1 MDVFDKYLFDEI
13 TQDYAQEDLSSEDY
27 EEIYQRFLNL
37 QHVPE
42 VKPYLLAMKFL
53 GYGIEADEE
62 SVLNELEECIKDND
76 IALFGLYYDCILFRK
91 REDSEAAKRLS
102 ELIDKGYS
110 DIYLKGNSYVSHSS
124 HRKEYNK
131 NFLLQVQRLVAV
143 LEECYNKLLRG

>member
-1 MDVFDKYLFDEI
+1 M
-13 TQDYAQEDLSSEDY
+13 SSEDY

-76 IALFGLYYDCILFRK
+76 IALLGLYYDCILLEK
-91 REDSEAAKRLS
+91 RR
-102 ELIDKGYS
+102 
-110 DIYLKGNSYVSHSS
+110 
-124 HRKEYNK
+124 
-131 NFLLQVQRLVAV
+131 
-143 LEECYNKLLRG
+143 

>member
-62 SVLNELEECIKDND
+62 SVLNELEE
-76 IALFGLYYDCILFRK
+76 
-91 REDSEAAKRLS
+91 
-102 ELIDKGYS
+102 
-110 DIYLKGNSYVSHSS
+110 
-124 HRKEYNK
+124 
-131 NFLLQVQRLVAV
+131 
-143 LEECYNKLLRG
+143 

>member
-76 IALFGLYYDCILFRK
+76 IALLGLYYDCILFRK

-102 ELIDKGYS
+102 ELIDKGLS
-110 DIYLKGNSYVSHSS
+110 LIHI
-124 HRKEYNK
+124 
-131 NFLLQVQRLVAV
+131 
-143 LEECYNKLLRG
+143 